1 MKIGICFLLFFF
13 VCPNFAISINN
24 GDPFDYINSRIKKIN
39 HYDEFINILDQKDI
53 LIVIICYHN
62 NFYGTSEKE
71 FSEILERLMSVEY
84 RKLHCDT
91 IDKKY
96 YVVGENNVTIAV
108 NGNINKVY
116 LLYTEDSLDI
126 PLLMDFREDFITK
139 IIHRIVEEKHKE
151 SEKIYEKIQQYES
164 KLNTRILSKI

>member
-1 MKIGICFLLFFF
+1 MKKLLKTLFYPFRLFRTRNVKNKLRDEKFL
-13 VCPNFAISINN
+13 
-24 GDPFDYINSRIKKIN
+24 KK
-39 HYDEFINILDQKDI
+39 
-53 LIVIICYHN
+53 
-62 NFYGTSEKE
+62 EKE
-71 FSEILERLMSVEY
+71 FNEILERLMSVEY

-108 NGNINKVY
+108 NGNNNKVY

-151 SEKIYEKIQQYES
+151 SEKIYEKIQEYES

>member
-1 MKIGICFLLFFF
+1 MKKLFYPFRLFRNRKAKNKLRDEKFL
-13 VCPNFAISINN
+13 
-24 GDPFDYINSRIKKIN
+24 KK
-39 HYDEFINILDQKDI
+39 
-53 LIVIICYHN
+53 
-62 NFYGTSEKE
+62 EKE
-71 FSEILERLMSVEY
+71 FNDILERLMSVEY

-96 YVVGENNVTIAV
+96 YVVGENNVTIVV
-108 NGNINKVY
+108 NGNNNKVY

-126 PLLMDFREDFITK
+126 PLLIDFREDFITK

-151 SEKIYEKIQQYES
+151 SENIYEKIQEYES

>member
-1 MKIGICFLLFFF
+1 MKKLLKTLFYPFRLIKTRKTKNKLRDEKFL
-13 VCPNFAISINN
+13 
-24 GDPFDYINSRIKKIN
+24 KK
-39 HYDEFINILDQKDI
+39 
-53 LIVIICYHN
+53 
-62 NFYGTSEKE
+62 EKE

-108 NGNINKVY
+108 NGNNNKVY

-139 IIHRIVEEKHKE
+139 IIHMIVEEKHKE

-164 KLNTRILSKI
+164 KLNIRILSKI

>member
-1 MKIGICFLLFFF
+1 MKKLLKTLFYPFRLFRTRNTKNKLRDEKFL
-13 VCPNFAISINN
+13 
-24 GDPFDYINSRIKKIN
+24 KK
-39 HYDEFINILDQKDI
+39 
-53 LIVIICYHN
+53 
-62 NFYGTSEKE
+62 EKE
-71 FSEILERLMSVEY
+71 FNEILERLMSVEY

-108 NGNINKVY
+108 NGNNNKVY

-151 SEKIYEKIQQYES
+151 SENIYEKIQEYES

>member
-1 MKIGICFLLFFF
+1 MKKLLKTLFYPFRLFRTRKAKNKLRDEKFL
-13 VCPNFAISINN
+13 
-24 GDPFDYINSRIKKIN
+24 KK
-39 HYDEFINILDQKDI
+39 
-53 LIVIICYHN
+53 
-62 NFYGTSEKE
+62 EKE
-71 FSEILERLMSVEY
+71 FNDILERLMSVEY

-96 YVVGENNVTIAV
+96 YVVGENNVTIVV
-108 NGNINKVY
+108 NGNNNKVY

-126 PLLMDFREDFITK
+126 PLLIDFREDFITK

-151 SEKIYEKIQQYES
+151 SENIYEKIQEYES

>member
-1 MKIGICFLLFFF
+1 MKKLLKTLFYPFRLFRTRKSKNKLRDEKFL
-13 VCPNFAISINN
+13 
-24 GDPFDYINSRIKKIN
+24 KK
-39 HYDEFINILDQKDI
+39 
-53 LIVIICYHN
+53 
-62 NFYGTSEKE
+62 EKE
-71 FSEILERLMSVEY
+71 FNDILERLMSVEY

-96 YVVGENNVTIAV
+96 YVVGENNVTIVV
-108 NGNINKVY
+108 NGNNNKVY

-126 PLLMDFREDFITK
+126 PLLIDFREDFITK

-151 SEKIYEKIQQYES
+151 SENIYEKIQEYES

>member
-1 MKIGICFLLFFF
+1 MKKLFYPFRLFRTRKDKNKLRDEKFL
-13 VCPNFAISINN
+13 
-24 GDPFDYINSRIKKIN
+24 KK
-39 HYDEFINILDQKDI
+39 
-53 LIVIICYHN
+53 
-62 NFYGTSEKE
+62 EKE
-71 FSEILERLMSVEY
+71 FNDILERLMSVEY

-96 YVVGENNVTIAV
+96 YVVGENNVTIVV
-108 NGNINKVY
+108 NGNNNKVY

-126 PLLMDFREDFITK
+126 PLLIDFREDFITK

-151 SEKIYEKIQQYES
+151 SENIYEKIQEYES

>member
-1 MKIGICFLLFFF
+1 MKKLLKTLFYPFRLFRTRKDKNKLRDEKFL
-13 VCPNFAISINN
+13 
-24 GDPFDYINSRIKKIN
+24 KK
-39 HYDEFINILDQKDI
+39 
-53 LIVIICYHN
+53 
-62 NFYGTSEKE
+62 EKE
-71 FSEILERLMSVEY
+71 FNDILERLMSVEY

-108 NGNINKVY
+108 NGNNNKVY

-151 SEKIYEKIQQYES
+151 SENIYEKIQEYES

>member
-1 MKIGICFLLFFF
+1 MCSQKSKIMKKLLKTLFYPFRLIKTRKTKNKLRDEKFL
-13 VCPNFAISINN
+13 
-24 GDPFDYINSRIKKIN
+24 KK
-39 HYDEFINILDQKDI
+39 
-53 LIVIICYHN
+53 
-62 NFYGTSEKE
+62 EKE

-108 NGNINKVY
+108 NGNNNKVY

-126 PLLMDFREDFITK
+126 PLLMDFREYFITK

-151 SEKIYEKIQQYES
+151 SEKIYEKIQEYES

>member
-1 MKIGICFLLFFF
+1 MKKLLETLFYPFRLFRTRKSKNKLRDEKFL
-13 VCPNFAISINN
+13 
-24 GDPFDYINSRIKKIN
+24 KK
-39 HYDEFINILDQKDI
+39 
-53 LIVIICYHN
+53 
-62 NFYGTSEKE
+62 EKE
-71 FSEILERLMSVEY
+71 FNDILERLMSVEY

-96 YVVGENNVTIAV
+96 YVVGENNVTIV
-108 NGNINKVY
+108 INGNNNKVY

-126 PLLMDFREDFITK
+126 PLLIDFREDFITK

-151 SEKIYEKIQQYES
+151 YENIYEKIQEYES